1 MTFKAE
7 LPAKV
12 VKAVIKL
19 LTDND
24 DDLWVN

>member
-1 MTFKAE
+1 MTFKTE
-7 LPAKV
+7 LPARV

-24 DDLWVN
+24 NDLWAN